1 MKFTKITSSLPEK
14 ITKKIELVDG
24 KLKKTAAANMVEGKA
39 EVVAVSSLTE
49 FAQALMST
57 DSSTAFVYGIPNA
70 GDCQLLTK
78 SEYEKRGRPK
88 GFSPRT
94 NDAFRWNAG
103 PSIMFLDYDA
113 VPGEEPMS
121 REDLVASLEHAC
133 PGILDA
139 GYIWTTSASAGILD
153 GEGNDLTGISGQRIY
168 IPVKSGLDI
177 PRATEVLEE
186 KLWNA
191 GMGRIEIAKN
201 GAMLKRSLFDFA
213 VYQQSRLDFV
223 GPADLQPPLNQKPKL
238 PMVVERGQLLDTAK
252 VIKHRVQ
259 KDSKDAE
266 ALVAKAKADATPEA
280 EAVRGSYIDHRSERE
295 ASKLGVPV
303 EQVRERLEKLLVGG
317 ELSADFVLYT
327 RKGQVTVAEAMAD
340 PEAWS
345 GVQCLSPGEEDYRGG
360 DYCGIIHVDENP
372 QVFTLAHGGMTFPF
386 AKVEAPTSEESDAKQ
401 DEGPVHALV
410 DTKGNPTFLIRNKAG
425 QYARLNPKAAKT
437 QLGIQGIPD
446 DEADAILHEQAF
458 EHPLVYAGA
467 ISGLNTGR
475 HTLEDQNVLVTR
487 ELEIPDAKAGDW
499 SFLYNMIDDMF
510 PDAENRDRYMAWL
523 YHAWKSLKTR
533 KWQPLPVMCL
543 GGPKGCGK
551 TLSVTVA
558 NIIMGE
564 GTVGK
569 AFKWATGGTSFN
581 AEMLPCNLLE
591 IDDEISSTVKGAR
604 DAIGATFKQL
614 AVVGRY
620 SIEAKGQQA
629 FTCPTF
635 WRLFLCCNDEAES
648 LRILPINNAGL
659 ADKYLLLRAVKPEN
673 PVNAVTGEERE
684 ELRRKIREAVPG
696 FLHYMQEAD
705 WNTRYTDD
713 RMVVTGWQDPQL
725 MSTVNV
731 MSPAGQLLEL
741 IDILNPYV
749 ESQGFWEGTAV
760 ELKQLLLDCDRTKFV
775 TQNEFKYTNQVGR
788 LLAELAKSVSPER
801 VECLGVRKSSNTND
815 WRIYSQD

>member
-49 FAQALMST
+49 FAQELMST

-78 SEYEKRGRPK
+78 GEYEMRGRPK

-113 VPGEEPMS
+113 APGEEPMS

-139 GYIWTTSASAGILD
+139 GYIWTTSASAGIMD
-153 GEGNDLTGISGQRIY
+153 GDGNDLTGISGQRIY

-177 PRATEVLEE
+177 PRATVVLEE

-266 ALVAKAKADATPEA
+266 ALVAKAKADAAPEA

-317 ELSADFVLYT
+317 ELSADFVLFT
-327 RKGQVTVAEAMAD
+327 REGNVTVAEAMAD
-340 PEAWS
+340 AKWD
-345 GVQCLSPGEEDYRGG
+345 GVQCLDPAEPDYRGG

-372 QVFTLAHGGMTFPF
+372 LVYSLAHGGRTFPF
-386 AKVEAPTSEESDAKQ
+386 VKEGEEPVGK
-401 DEGPVHALV
+401 DECEKPHSIHAIV
-410 DTKGNPTFLIRNKAG
+410 DNKGGSTFLMENSSGEYVRM
-425 QYARLNPKAAKT
+425 NPALTKRHLSRSGMA
-437 QLGIQGIPD
+437 D
-446 DEADAILHEQAF
+446 DDAEILMDDTSF
-458 EHPLVYAGA
+458 NRPIVYAGPV
-467 ISGLNTGR
+467 SGMKKGEHKLG
-475 HTLEDQNVLVTR
+475 DQNILVTR
-487 ELEIPDAKAGDW
+487 ELDIPEAKAGDW
-499 SFLYNMIDDMF
+499 QFLYDLIDGMF
-510 PDAENRDRYMAWL
+510 PDDENKDRFMAWL
-523 YHAWKSLKTR
+523 YHAWKSLKGGV
-533 KWQPLPVMCL
+533 WSPLPVLCL

-551 TLSVTVA
+551 TLTVTVA
-558 NIIMGE
+558 NMVLG
-564 GTVGK
+564 GGPVGK
-569 AFKWATGGTSFN
+569 AFRWASGSTNFN
-581 AEMLPCNLLE
+581 AELLQCNLLE
-591 IDDEISSTVKGAR
+591 IDDEISSTQKGAR
-604 DAIGATFKQL
+604 DEIGAKFKQVS
-614 AVVGRY
+614 VVGTHA
-620 SIEAKGQQA
+620 IEAKGVQS

-635 WRLFLCCNDEAES
+635 WRMVVCCNDEPES
-648 LRILPINNAGL
+648 LKVLPVNNDGL
-659 ADKYLLLRAVKPEN
+659 QDKYLLLRAVKPEV
-673 PVNAVTGEERE
+673 PLVARTGGERE
-684 ELRRKIREAVPG
+684 ALRQKIRECIPG
-696 FLHYMQEAD
+696 FLHYMQEAE
-705 WNTRYTDD
+705 WNDGFADD
-713 RMVVTGWQDPQL
+713 RMVVTGWQDAQL
-725 MSTVNV
+725 MKSLNV
-731 MSPAGQLLEL
+731 MTPAAQLLEL
-741 IDILNPYV
+741 VDLANPYSEV
-749 ESQGFWEGTAV
+749 DGFWEGRAMDLQTM
-760 ELKQLLLDCDRTKFV
+760 LNSCDATRMASQKVLTYA
-775 TQNEFKYTNQVGR
+775 TSCGIYLSQ
-788 LLAELAKSVSPER
+788 LAKSIAPDR
-801 VECLGVRKSSNTND
+801 VEASGKLRGNGAKV
-815 WRIYSQD
+815 WRIYPEE